1 MRRVVLEFAGL
12 ALTVEL
18 RDTETANAIW
28 DALPFTATVMTW
40 GEEVYFTTPVAVERE
55 KEARALVKVG
65 EIAFWPDG
73 NAIAIGYGPTP
84 ISRGNEIRLASP
96 SNIWATTAAD
106 VRQLSA
112 VKGGSRVTV
121 REG

>member
-40 GEEVYFTTPVAVERE
+40 GEEVYFATPVAVARE
-55 KEARALVKVG
+55 KDARALVKAG
-65 EIAFWPDG
+65 EIAF
-73 NAIAIGYGPTP
+73 
-84 ISRGNEIRLASP
+84 
-96 SNIWATTAAD
+96 
-106 VRQLSA
+106 
-112 VKGGSRVTV
+112 
-121 REG
+121 